1 MPETLQYLGNRS
13 NFLNILLC
21 MSACVRTCMFIYVC
35 NCTRVYVFI
44 CVFCL
49 HACNCTCL
57 SNAFACL
64 SLLAVYSL
72 HRCPSLVLRSVNN
85 VLSVSRL
92 SVPLTA
98 APPPVYLTMLLYC
111 LGHVVIHSS
120 KHTPSYGGRLIH
132 SPLHQEVLVRNV
144 GRWPA

>member
-1 MPETLQYLGNRS
+1 MQYLGGRS
-13 NFLNILLC
+13 NCLNTLLC
-21 MSACVRTCMFIYVC
+21 MSTCLRTCMFIYVC

-57 SNAFACL
+57 SNAFVCVIL
-64 SLLAVYSL
+64 VAVYSL
-72 HRCPSLVLRSVNN
+72 HRCPCLVVLSVNN

-92 SVPLTA
+92 SVRLMA
-98 APPPVYLTMLLYC
+98 ASPPVYLTLLLFC
-111 LGHVVIHSS
+111 RGHFVIHSS
-120 KHTPSYGGRLIH
+120 KHTLSYGGCLIH